1 MTNSTHQKVHLI
13 GIGGIGISAL
23 ARLYV
28 HQGVSVSGTND
39 TESPKTLDAL
49 RSAGVSIAIGTDD
62 ANEKLIP
69 SDVDLIVYSDAWP
82 KMAPHFMERVKALG
96 KPMQSYFEALGE
108 AAQGYR
114 VVAVSGTHGKTTTT
128 GMIGKILS
136 DAGVSP
142 TVIVGSI
149 VADFGS
155 NFVPGDSD
163 IFVVEADEYMKHFL
177 NFNPEVLVINN
188 IEHDHTDFYPTLADM
203 QEAFGELARRVPSN
217 GAIVTTMQGKN
228 IALVLQSISAPVTDY
243 AAISVP
249 ELKLIGEFNK
259 NNARAAKTA
268 ALAIAPHIPE
278 ADIDA
283 SLAAF
288 KGSWRRFEY
297 KGVTNEGALVYD
309 DYAHHPTAVLETLR
323 GVKERFPDKR
333 ITAVFQPHLYSRT
346 RDLLD
351 EFAHAFSDAANVFS
365 APIFAAREQ
374 PIPGITN
381 EVVAEKIR
389 MVRGEAVALSSFE
402 EIESLV
408 HKACGEKDLII
419 TMGAGNIYTVA
430 ESLTK

>member
-142 TVIVGSI
+142 TVTAGSF
-149 VADFGS
+149 AAALGS
-155 NFVPGDSD
+155 NFGPG
-163 IFVVEADEYMKHFL
+163 AM
-177 NFNPEVLVINN
+177 
-188 IEHDHTDFYPTLADM
+188 
-203 QEAFGELARRVPSN
+203 
-217 GAIVTTMQGKN
+217 VTTMQGKN

-351 EFAHAFSDAANVFS
+351 EFAHAFSDAANVFI